1 MKSRFSYRIWDKDT
15 DEMFYYAIE
24 DIADEMDV
32 EKPVGDSLW
41 QVFYDA
47 TGKQESYIIMQ
58 GTGKR
63 DKNNK
68 LIYEEDILLTE
79 PNDGY
84 MLRVE
89 WDKND
94 CAFIVKAWNG
104 EYFEY
109 KLSNDE
115 ISDLVD
121 YEIIGN
127 TYQNPELMRVESLV

>member
-1 MKSRFSYRIWDKDT
+1 MYFESLD
-15 DEMFYYAIE
+15 
-24 DIADEMDV
+24 DIAEGVSEWYVPGCTPWDV
-32 EKPVGDSLW
+32 
-41 QVFYDA
+41 YNDA
-47 TGKQESYIIMQ
+47 INEQEQFIIMQ
-58 GTGKR
+58 STGKR

-104 EYFEY
+104 SYFEY
-109 KLSNDE
+109 KLSDDE
-115 ISDLVD
+115 IPDLVD

>member
-1 MKSRFSYRIWDKDT
+1 MNRFNFRIWDKE
-15 DEMFYYAIE
+15 DEEMYYE
-24 DIADEMDV
+24 SLDDIAEGGEWYV
-32 EKPVGDSLW
+32 SGYSSW
-41 QVFYDA
+41 YAYNDA
-47 TGKQESYIIMQ
+47 ISEQQRFIIMQ
-58 GTGKR
+58 STGKK

-104 EYFEY
+104 SYFEY
-109 KLSNDE
+109 KLSDDE
-115 ISDLVD
+115 ISDLVN

-127 TYQNPELMRVESLV
+127 TYQNPELMRVESLR